1 MARFVGPVAFADV
14 VVLLEVVGTVDVV
27 ETIGRVDTVEI
38 GEDVDTVEAV
48 EIVLLV
54 DVVEVDVVDGTEE
67 EVDETPGCA
76 FPCSMNV
83 I

>member
-1 MARFVGPVAFADV
+1 VARLVGPVALADV
-14 VVLLEVVGTVDVV
+14 VVLVEVIGTVEVV
-27 ETIGRVDTVEI
+27 E
-38 GEDVDTVEAV
+38 TVEAV
-48 EIVLLV
+48 EIVLLF
-54 DVVEVDVVDGTEE
+54 DVVEVEVVDRTVE